1 MVLQGLPPLHMAC
14 LYGQLTTIHRLIY
27 SRKES
32 IDGRDFEGRQP
43 LHVTLSSQSL
53 PFTSLCLTYLLEHG
67 ADVNR

>member
-1 MVLQGLPPLHMAC
+1 MLHMAC

-43 LHVTLSSQSL
+43 LHMVLSSLSL
-53 PFTSLCLTYLLEHG
+53 PNTSLCLTYLLEHD